1 MKLIRAAAVKTK
13 LEEFF
18 ENYCLIPSD
27 IKKELMTVIDE
38 IPAINISNVVLKEQV
53 NEMVDDIGKSI
64 QKIVNEYLEDNI
76 DD

>member
-1 MKLIRAAAVKTK
+1 MKLIRAAAVKSK

-18 ENYCLIPSD
+18 ESYWVPTD
-27 IKKELMTVIDE
+27 VKEELMAVIDG
-38 IPAINISNVVLKEQV
+38 IPAINISDVVLKEQV

-64 QKIVNEYLEDNI
+64 QKIVNEYLEDSI

>member
-1 MKLIRAAAVKTK
+1 MKLIRAAAVKSK

-18 ENYCLIPSD
+18 ENYWVPND
-27 IKKELMTVIDE
+27 VKEELMTVIDE

-64 QKIVNEYLEDNI
+64 QKIVNEYLEDSI